1 MATFR
6 PRQKRLPHMTEE
18 GNNTMKGKVLVMDDQ
33 EMLREVA
40 VAMLE
45 ELGYD
50 AITAEDGEQAVDKYR
65 QSLNQGAPIDLVIM
79 DLTVPGGMGG
89 ADSARNILKLDG
101 NAKIM
106 VCSGHAADEV
116 ISRYRD
122 YGFCGVIGKPYNFDE
137 LARAIDAVLTEPV

>member
-1 MATFR
+1 
-6 PRQKRLPHMTEE
+6 MTDE
-18 GNNTMKGKVLVMDDQ
+18 GNNTMKGAVLVMDDQ
-33 EMLREVA
+33 EMLREIA

-50 AITAEDGEQAVDKYR
+50 VITAEDGEQAVDKYR
-65 QSLNQGAPIDLVIM
+65 QSLKQGAPIDLVIM

-89 ADSARNILKLDG
+89 ADSAKNILKLDG

-116 ISRYRD
+116 VTHYQD

-137 LARAIDAVLTEPV
+137 LARAIDAALSEQA

>member
-1 MATFR
+1 
-6 PRQKRLPHMTEE
+6 MTDE
-18 GNNTMKGKVLVMDDQ
+18 GKNTMKGTVLVMDDQ

-45 ELGYD
+45 ELGYE
-50 AITAEDGEQAVDKYR
+50 AITAEDGEQAVEQYR
-65 QSLNQGAPIDLVIM
+65 RSLRQGAPIDLVIM

-106 VCSGHAADEV
+106 VCSGHAADDAV
-116 ISRYRD
+116 ARYQE

-137 LARAIDAVLTEPV
+137 LAGAIDAVFTEQV

>member
-1 MATFR
+1 
-6 PRQKRLPHMTEE
+6 MTDE
-18 GNNTMKGKVLVMDDQ
+18 GNHTMKGAVLVMDDQ

-40 VAMLE
+40 AAMLE
-45 ELGYD
+45 ELGYE

-65 QSLNQGAPIDLVIM
+65 QSLSQGAPIDLVIM

-106 VCSGHAADEV
+106 VCSGHAADDV
-116 ISRYRD
+116 VTRYQD

-137 LARAIDAVLTEPV
+137 LSRAIDAVLSEQA